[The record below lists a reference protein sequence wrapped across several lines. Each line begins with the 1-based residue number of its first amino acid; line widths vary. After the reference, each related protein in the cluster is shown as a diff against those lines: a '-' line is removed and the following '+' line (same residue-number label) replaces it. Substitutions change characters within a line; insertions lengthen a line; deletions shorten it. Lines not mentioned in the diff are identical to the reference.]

1 MSTHQLIDYRPPTDE
16 GWEPL
21 WLDDH
26 LLIVDK
32 PSGLLSVPGRG
43 DAFADCMASRV
54 QQRYPDALIVHRLDM
69 DTSGLLLMA
78 RGKDMQRRLS
88 ELFLRREVHKRY
100 VAVLQGVMQHDE
112 GLVDLP
118 LITDWP
124 NRPRQKV
131 DHELGK
137 PSQTRYWVR
146 ARDQE
151 VLTTRVELEPIT
163 GRSHQLRVHMQ
174 AIGYPIVGD
183 PLYAAQSGAWS
194 RTRLHLHAVSLRF
207 LHPETGEVVEINR
220 APPF

>member
-1 MSTHQLIDYRPPTDE
+1 MSSHQLLDYRPPPDAA
-16 GWEPL
+16 WEPL

-26 LLIVDK
+26 LLVVDK

-43 DAFADCMASRV
+43 AAFADCMASRV

-88 ELFLRREVHKRY
+88 ELFLRRDVHKRY
-100 VAVLQGVMQHDE
+100 VAVLQGVMTQAE

-146 ARDQE
+146 ARDE
-151 VLTTRVELEPIT
+151 GALTTRVELEPIT

-183 PLYAAQSGAWS
+183 PLYASQAEQWS
-194 RTRLHLHAVSLRF
+194 RKRLHLHAAFLSFQHPVTGALVEVSREPDF
-207 LHPETGEVVEINR
+207 
-220 APPF
+220 